1 MNTNWLAVTFNF
13 LTSCLEIIFC
23 AINHRLLWK
32 KYEVCHPNG
41 HLVSCDKLFWIV
53 NWERI
58 YYQSKL
64 LYSRSFLL
72 IIFNPHK
79 TDQRLFIPTTG
90 FLSTGTLLLITHK
103 TRTIHTLDWSWPIQP
118 HPSIQGRSVPLP
130 LWINYYCTHMMIH
143 CHPRV
148 PFK

>member
-32 KYEVCHPNG
+32 KCEVCHHNG

-53 NWERI
+53 NWWRI

-64 LYSRSFLL
+64 LNLRSLL
-72 IIFNPHK
+72 FIIFTHWPTSFYPHNRIPFNRNPSPDNPQNTNNSH
-79 TDQRLFIPTTG
+79 TWLILTY
-90 FLSTGTLLLITHK
+90 ST
-103 TRTIHTLDWSWPIQP
+103 
-118 HPSIQGRSVPLP
+118 PSIHSGSVCPLASMNQLLPYAHDDPLP
-130 LWINYYCTHMMIH
+130 PTS
-143 CHPRV
+143 
-148 PFK
+148 PF